1 MENKASYFWVGIFIF
16 GVFFASLIFML
27 WLGGYSEEESFEYY
41 EIHTQESVAGLGLK
55 APVRLLGVEVGSVE
69 NISIYTKQNLGV
81 NILIKVKKETPI
93 KEDTFAT
100 LQLQGIT
107 GLKFI
112 QLQGGSVNS
121 KKLTSD
127 DGYPVIAFR
136 ESFLATIDR
145 QGERIFSLIKTA
157 DDKSK
162 RLLSDEN
169 LQNIEML
176 LKNLAQL
183 SENLNANSKAL
194 SKNLNE
200 ASKNVALMAKEV
212 ELSAKNLRQTLQ
224 NVDEQLSEN
233 LNANSKALSKNL
245 NEASKNVALMAKE
258 VELSA
263 KNLRQTLQN
272 VDESSRAFTLLM
284 QKSARKIDSYD
295 ELRDALLEDLEL
307 LKIWLL
313 ESNKAIKNLQRSPSD
328 LIFKETQPK
337 LGPGER

>member
-224 NVDEQLSEN
+224 NVDE
-233 LNANSKALSKNL
+233 
-245 NEASKNVALMAKE
+245 
-258 VELSA
+258 
-263 KNLRQTLQN
+263 
-272 VDESSRAFTLLM
+272 SSRAFTLLM
-284 QKSARKIDSYD
+284 QKGTRKIDSYD

>member
-212 ELSAKNLRQTLQ
+212 Q
-224 NVDEQLSEN
+224 
-233 LNANSKALSKNL
+233 
-245 NEASKNVALMAKE
+245 
-258 VELSA
+258 LSA

-284 QKSARKIDSYD
+284 QKGARKIDSYD

>member
-127 DGYPVIAFR
+127 NGYPVIAFR

-162 RLLSDEN
+162 KLLSDEN
-169 LQNIEML
+169 LQNIAML
-176 LKNLAQL
+176 LKNLA
-183 SENLNANSKAL
+183 
-194 SKNLNE
+194 
-200 ASKNVALMAKEV
+200 
-212 ELSAKNLRQTLQ
+212 
-224 NVDEQLSEN
+224 QLSEN

-284 QKSARKIDSYD
+284 QKGARKIDSYD

>member
-69 NISIYTKQNLGV
+69 NISIYTKQNLEV

-162 RLLSDEN
+162 KLLSDEN

-212 ELSAKNLRQTLQ
+212 Q
-224 NVDEQLSEN
+224 
-233 LNANSKALSKNL
+233 
-245 NEASKNVALMAKE
+245 
-258 VELSA
+258 LSA

-272 VDESSRAFTLLM
+272 VDESSKAFTLLM
-284 QKSARKIDSYD
+284 QKGARKIDSYD

>member
-162 RLLSDEN
+162 KLLSDEN

-224 NVDEQLSEN
+224 NVDE
-233 LNANSKALSKNL
+233 
-245 NEASKNVALMAKE
+245 
-258 VELSA
+258 
-263 KNLRQTLQN
+263 
-272 VDESSRAFTLLM
+272 SSRAFTLLM
-284 QKSARKIDSYD
+284 QKGTRKIDSYD

>member
-162 RLLSDEN
+162 KLLSDEN
-169 LQNIEML
+169 LQNIAML

-183 SENLNANSKAL
+183 SENLNANSK
-194 SKNLNE
+194 
-200 ASKNVALMAKEV
+200 
-212 ELSAKNLRQTLQ
+212 T
-224 NVDEQLSEN
+224 
-233 LNANSKALSKNL
+233 LSKNL

-284 QKSARKIDSYD
+284 QKGTRKIDSYD

>member
-121 KKLTSD
+121 KKLTGD

-162 RLLSDEN
+162 KLLSDEN

-224 NVDEQLSEN
+224 NVDES
-233 LNANSKALSKNL
+233 SK
-245 NEASKNVALMAKE
+245 
-258 VELSA
+258 
-263 KNLRQTLQN
+263 
-272 VDESSRAFTLLM
+272 AFTLLM
-284 QKSARKIDSYD
+284 QKGARKIDSYD

>member
-69 NISIYTKQNLGV
+69 NISIYTKQNLEV

-162 RLLSDEN
+162 KLLSDEN

-212 ELSAKNLRQTLQ
+212 QLSAKNLRQTLQ
-224 NVDEQLSEN
+224 NI
-233 LNANSKALSKNL
+233 
-245 NEASKNVALMAKE
+245 
-258 VELSA
+258 
-263 KNLRQTLQN
+263 
-272 VDESSRAFTLLM
+272 DESSKAFTLLM
-284 QKSARKIDSYD
+284 QKGTRKIDSYD

>member
-169 LQNIEML
+169 LQNIAML

-224 NVDEQLSEN
+224 NVDES
-233 LNANSKALSKNL
+233 SK
-245 NEASKNVALMAKE
+245 
-258 VELSA
+258 
-263 KNLRQTLQN
+263 
-272 VDESSRAFTLLM
+272 AFTLLM
-284 QKSARKIDSYD
+284 QKGARKIDSYD

>member
-176 LKNLAQL
+176 LKNLAQF
-183 SENLNANSKAL
+183 
-194 SKNLNE
+194 
-200 ASKNVALMAKEV
+200 
-212 ELSAKNLRQTLQ
+212 
-224 NVDEQLSEN
+224 SEN

-284 QKSARKIDSYD
+284 QKGTRKIDSYD

>member
-162 RLLSDEN
+162 KLLSDEN
-169 LQNIEML
+169 LQNIAML
-176 LKNLAQL
+176 LKNLA
-183 SENLNANSKAL
+183 
-194 SKNLNE
+194 
-200 ASKNVALMAKEV
+200 
-212 ELSAKNLRQTLQ
+212 
-224 NVDEQLSEN
+224 QLSEN

>member
-162 RLLSDEN
+162 KLLSDEN
-169 LQNIEML
+169 LQNIAML
-176 LKNLAQL
+176 LKNLA
-183 SENLNANSKAL
+183 
-194 SKNLNE
+194 
-200 ASKNVALMAKEV
+200 
-212 ELSAKNLRQTLQ
+212 
-224 NVDEQLSEN
+224 QLSEN

-284 QKSARKIDSYD
+284 QKGARKIDSYD

>member
-169 LQNIEML
+169 LQNIAML
-176 LKNLAQL
+176 LKNLA
-183 SENLNANSKAL
+183 
-194 SKNLNE
+194 
-200 ASKNVALMAKEV
+200 
-212 ELSAKNLRQTLQ
+212 
-224 NVDEQLSEN
+224 QLSEN

-284 QKSARKIDSYD
+284 QKGARKIDSYD

>member
-121 KKLTSD
+121 KKLTGD

-162 RLLSDEN
+162 KLLSDEN
-169 LQNIEML
+169 LQNIEIM

-200 ASKNVALMAKEV
+200 ASQNVALMAKEV
-212 ELSAKNLRQTLQ
+212 Q
-224 NVDEQLSEN
+224 
-233 LNANSKALSKNL
+233 
-245 NEASKNVALMAKE
+245 
-258 VELSA
+258 LSA

-284 QKSARKIDSYD
+284 QKGTRKIDSYD

>member
-200 ASKNVALMAKEV
+200 ASKNVA
-212 ELSAKNLRQTLQ
+212 S
-224 NVDEQLSEN
+224 
-233 LNANSKALSKNL
+233 
-245 NEASKNVALMAKE
+245 MAKE

-284 QKSARKIDSYD
+284 QKGARKIDSYD

>member
-162 RLLSDEN
+162 KLLSDEN

-224 NVDEQLSEN
+224 NVDE
-233 LNANSKALSKNL
+233 
-245 NEASKNVALMAKE
+245 
-258 VELSA
+258 
-263 KNLRQTLQN
+263 
-272 VDESSRAFTLLM
+272 SSRAFTLLM
-284 QKSARKIDSYD
+284 QKGARKIDSYD

>member
-162 RLLSDEN
+162 KLLSDEN
-169 LQNIEML
+169 LQNIAML
-176 LKNLAQL
+176 LKNLA
-183 SENLNANSKAL
+183 
-194 SKNLNE
+194 
-200 ASKNVALMAKEV
+200 
-212 ELSAKNLRQTLQ
+212 
-224 NVDEQLSEN
+224 QLSEN

-284 QKSARKIDSYD
+284 QKGTRKIDSYD

>member
-121 KKLTSD
+121 KKLTGD

-162 RLLSDEN
+162 KLLSDEN

-224 NVDEQLSEN
+224 NVDE
-233 LNANSKALSKNL
+233 
-245 NEASKNVALMAKE
+245 
-258 VELSA
+258 
-263 KNLRQTLQN
+263 
-272 VDESSRAFTLLM
+272 SSRAFTLLM
-284 QKSARKIDSYD
+284 QKGARKIDSYD

>member
-169 LQNIEML
+169 LQNIAML

-183 SENLNANSKAL
+183 SENLNANSK
-194 SKNLNE
+194 
-200 ASKNVALMAKEV
+200 
-212 ELSAKNLRQTLQ
+212 T
-224 NVDEQLSEN
+224 
-233 LNANSKALSKNL
+233 LSKNL

-284 QKSARKIDSYD
+284 QKGARKIDSYD

>member
-69 NISIYTKQNLGV
+69 NISIYTKQNLEV

-162 RLLSDEN
+162 KLLSDEN

-212 ELSAKNLRQTLQ
+212 Q
-224 NVDEQLSEN
+224 
-233 LNANSKALSKNL
+233 
-245 NEASKNVALMAKE
+245 
-258 VELSA
+258 LSA

-272 VDESSRAFTLLM
+272 VDESSKAFTLLM
-284 QKSARKIDSYD
+284 QKGTRKIDSYD

-328 LIFKETQPK
+328 LIFKKTQPK

>member
-121 KKLTSD
+121 KKLTGD

-162 RLLSDEN
+162 KLLSDEN

-212 ELSAKNLRQTLQ
+212 Q
-224 NVDEQLSEN
+224 
-233 LNANSKALSKNL
+233 
-245 NEASKNVALMAKE
+245 
-258 VELSA
+258 LSA

-284 QKSARKIDSYD
+284 QKGARKIDSYD

>member
-1 MENKASYFWVGIFIF
+1 MENKASYFWVGIFVF
-16 GVFFASLIFML
+16 GVFFASLVFML
-27 WLGGYSEEESFEYY
+27 WLGGYSEEEGFEYY

-112 QLQGGSVNS
+112 QLQGGSVSS

-162 RLLSDEN
+162 KLLSDAN
-169 LQNIEML
+169 LQNIETL

-212 ELSAKNLRQTLQ
+212 QLSAKNLRQTLQ
-224 NVDEQLSEN
+224 NVDEG
-233 LNANSKALSKNL
+233 SK
-245 NEASKNVALMAKE
+245 
-258 VELSA
+258 
-263 KNLRQTLQN
+263 
-272 VDESSRAFTLLM
+272 AFTLLM
-284 QKSARKIDSYD
+284 QKGARKIDSYD
-295 ELRDALLEDLEL
+295 ELRDAFLENLEL

-328 LIFKETQPK
+328 LFFKETQPK
-337 LGPGER
+337 LGPGES